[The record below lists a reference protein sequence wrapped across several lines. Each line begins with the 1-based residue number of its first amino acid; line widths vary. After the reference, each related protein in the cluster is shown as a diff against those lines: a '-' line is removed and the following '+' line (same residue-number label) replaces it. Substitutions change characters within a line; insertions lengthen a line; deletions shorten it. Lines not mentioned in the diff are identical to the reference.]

1 MGMPGFLFL
10 SFPCS
15 SSSHTFHSLRKAYT
29 FFIILGFG
37 SLHSTHTHLGRV
49 HLYQKTRFALA
60 TKLYPVRL
68 PSDGVSGTRSFLHED
83 IQPDYRY
90 SSLHGTPSSFPEAIT
105 SNDHLMI
112 RRNSNVVTIN
122 MGRGAY
128 DTTGTLKPGQPPPPK
143 PR

>member
-37 SLHSTHTHLGRV
+37 SLVRPAFHTHSLERSPLV
-49 HLYQKTRFALA
+49 SKDSIRPRYKAISR
-60 TKLYPVRL
+60 PSSVR
-68 PSDGVSGTRSFLHED
+68 RSL
-83 IQPDYRY
+83 R
-90 SSLHGTPSSFPEAIT
+90 LHGTPSAFPEAINA
-105 SNDHLMI
+105 NDHLMI